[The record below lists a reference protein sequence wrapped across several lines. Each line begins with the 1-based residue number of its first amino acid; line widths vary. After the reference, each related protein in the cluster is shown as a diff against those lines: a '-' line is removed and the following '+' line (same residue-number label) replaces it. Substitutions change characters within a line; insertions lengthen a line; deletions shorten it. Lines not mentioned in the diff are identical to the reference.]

1 MATPGGDEKHEQQCR
16 TQSTSKATKIP
27 SRLDKTAGER
37 YNLWRHI
44 QLLTLLSISYCPGV
58 VLEVVVEDINRG
70 TIAVPEAASHHTTGS
85 AVNPSTSSES
95 SHDIVAFKNS
105 LGRDIADELQ
115 HRTGVMIA
123 PREPFEQNRVV
134 ESVELRAV
142 VRYSLQ
148 EQL

>member
-27 SRLDKTAGER
+27 SRLDKTA
-37 YNLWRHI
+37 
-44 QLLTLLSISYCPGV
+44 GV